1 MEGTKELA
9 TQIVL
14 KAVEDWRLLVKSKA
28 WDVPYK
34 RSTYGPVPNKDCNF
48 TEIRNFFQ
56 SQYAEELLSIC
67 DVNISPREILQKL
80 EKELEEAMRSEHT
93 APVRQRKEKTK

>member
-1 MEGTKELA
+1 MEGVKELA

-14 KAVEDWRLLVKSKA
+14 KAVDDWRLLVKSRA
-28 WDVPYK
+28 WHDKPSRK
-34 RSTYGPVPNKDCNF
+34 NRGIPNKDCNF
-48 TEIRNFFQ
+48 TEIRNFFK

-80 EKELEEAMRSEHT
+80 EKELEEAMR
-93 APVRQRKEKTK
+93 KENRNGKN